1 MRYSRIETQPLLHL
15 CITEPLRLGSARI
28 IEENP
33 RGILAYDAMAR
44 LHLLSAEDAA
54 AANALLEHVE
64 NPYFILC
71 CQGEFAPLLDRFGF
85 AHSMHCS
92 QWAYLKTEIPEA
104 DPGLIISPPDDA
116 AFARILTSYRMS
128 TPEELALQRSRG
140 QILFARTPNGQDAG
154 FVGLHP
160 EGCFGML
167 QVFPEMRGRGCGAAL
182 ERAVI
187 RWCMQQDRIPY
198 CQVSLENEI
207 SMNLQK
213 KLGLIQAD
221 QTLIMAWNDKFQ
233 A

>member
-160 EGCFGML
+160 EGCFGL
-167 QVFPEMRGRGCGAAL
+167 LEVFPEQRRKGYGAAL
-182 ERAVI
+182 EKHII
-187 RWCMQQDRIPY
+187 RFCMERGNVPY
-198 CQVSLENEI
+198 CQVNVENLPSL
-207 SMNLQK
+207 NLQR
-213 KLGLIQAD
+213 KLGMEMTEEIMY
-221 QTLIMAWNDKFQ
+221 MAWKNE
-233 A
+233 